1 MSTSSQN
8 NQLIFSGAVF
18 RSVILRKV
26 NTPETESQ
34 TTKCSLIKFP
44 DKTNVYFYFT
54 PLKSSYT
61 AQVNSESPGILP
73 A

>member
-26 NTPETESQ
+26 NTPESESP
-34 TTKCSLIKFP
+34 TTKSSLIKFP
-44 DKTNVYFYFT
+44 DKTNVYFYFSKYSKDNDIT
-54 PLKSSYT
+54 TRPSKD
-61 AQVNSESPGILP
+61 
-73 A
+73 